1 MTATNN
7 PPLLTIAVLFDQRLA
22 SGGGFQQSL
31 STILSLKN
39 RSDSKFKFVYFC
51 LFPEN
56 VEYLKSLGLSV
67 VYLPLPRW
75 RQLFLAFR
83 RLLRWHPVYSH
94 IRKILGPNYIERT
107 FERHN
112 IDLVYFTSPSY
123 LAFDLDRLNY
133 LFTVWDLCHIDEP
146 VFPEVRN
153 DGQFELREQ
162 LYTNVL
168 PKSAAVLVDSEITKH
183 KVCSYYRVPLSRIH
197 VFPFSASMSVRQYVL
212 TDAVCIPSVISK
224 YNISFDFV
232 FYPAQFWPHK
242 NHSFVLDGLKLLEDH
257 YSIKI
262 GAVFAGGSLKISNQ
276 AHISSQASRLGI
288 SDRVRFLGFVPS
300 SDIPCLY
307 LSSIAL
313 VMPTYF
319 GPTNIPPLEASALH
333 VPIVYPN
340 DPEMYHHMDLPIL
353 PIDLKDPMSLA
364 SILASLVQ
372 HGRSH
377 SRLQHSHHNDSTVSA
392 VDSTQILEDILD
404 SFARRRKCWAR

>member
-1 MTATNN
+1 MSVTNKSSFVK
-7 PPLLTIAVLFDQRLA
+7 IAVLFDQRLT

-31 STILSLKN
+31 STILSLCN
-39 RSDSKFKFVYFC
+39 TSECGFTFVFFS
-51 LFPEN
+51 LFADN
-56 VEYLKSLGLSV
+56 VEYLRSLGLSA

-75 RQLFLAFR
+75 RQLVLAIR
-83 RLLRWHPVYSH
+83 RLFRWYPVYSY
-94 IRKILGPNYIERT
+94 IRMILGPNYIERT

-123 LAFDLDRLNY
+123 LALDLDRLNY
-133 LFTVWDLCHIDEP
+133 LFTLWDLCHIDEP

-153 DGQFELREQ
+153 DGQFELREH

-183 KVCSYYRVPLSRIH
+183 KVHSYYRVPLSRIH
-197 VFPFSASMSVRQYVL
+197 VVPFSASISVRQHAL
-212 TDAVCIPSVISK
+212 ISADCVPFVRTK
-224 YNISFDFV
+224 YNINFDYV

-242 NHSFVLDGLKLLEDH
+242 NHSFILDGLKLLEDH

-262 GAVFAGGSLKISNQ
+262 GAVFAGGSVKVSNQ
-276 AHISSQASRLGI
+276 AHIFSQASRLGI

-319 GPTNIPPLEASALH
+319 GPTNIPPLEAFALK

-340 DPEMYHHMDLPIL
+340 DPELYHHMDLSML
-353 PIDLKDPMSLA
+353 PIDLKDPMTLA
-364 SILASLVQ
+364 SVLASLVQ
-372 HGRSH
+372 NGSTQSRVQNTH
-377 SRLQHSHHNDSTVSA
+377 SNDCSLSV
-392 VDSTQILEDILD
+392 VDSTPILKDILVG
-404 SFARRRKCWAR
+404 FARRRKCWAR